1 MIRRDPGIWTNYAT
15 CVGTLDCWNTADAFI
30 LKLAKGIVPRGLE
43 VLSKVRQVAIKF
55 YMRWEKF

>member
-43 VLSKVRQVAIKF
+43 VLSKVDKWQ
-55 YMRWEKF
+55 